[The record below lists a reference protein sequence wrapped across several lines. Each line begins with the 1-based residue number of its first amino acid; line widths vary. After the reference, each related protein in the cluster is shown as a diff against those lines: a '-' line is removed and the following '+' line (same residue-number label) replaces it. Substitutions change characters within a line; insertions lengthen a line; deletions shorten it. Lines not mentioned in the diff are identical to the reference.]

1 MGTANLFVAPAAI
14 AASASNG
21 DYFVEAKGGSA
32 SVWSDGLQANSE
44 ELLAGYRWNTDFG
57 KLGFELGYMDFG
69 EIDSGTPS
77 NGFALFGAT
86 IKGHAL
92 ETGVD
97 LNYMLAERLYI
108 EPRIGLMRLSY
119 SGVQRDRMNGDQD
132 YDETRTG
139 HYVGIGLGVWI
150 TPNFAVSLN
159 FDNHTA
165 EMLGQTQT
173 ISVVSVGVQV
183 QF

>member
-1 MGTANLFVAPAAI
+1 
-14 AASASNG
+14 
-21 DYFVEAKGGSA
+21 
-32 SVWSDGLQANSE
+32 
-44 ELLAGYRWNTDFG
+44 
-57 KLGFELGYMDFG
+57 
-69 EIDSGTPS
+69 
-77 NGFALFGAT
+77 
-86 IKGHAL
+86 
-92 ETGVD
+92 
-97 LNYMLAERLYI
+97 
-108 EPRIGLMRLSY
+108 
-119 SGVQRDRMNGDQD
+119 MNGDQD